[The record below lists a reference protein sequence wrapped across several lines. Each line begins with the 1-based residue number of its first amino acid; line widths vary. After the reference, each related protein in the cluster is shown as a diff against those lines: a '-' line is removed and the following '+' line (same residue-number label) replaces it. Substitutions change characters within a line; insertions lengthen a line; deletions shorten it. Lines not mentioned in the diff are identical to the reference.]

1 MTMISEG
8 KPTLGANVWKI
19 KTKGKFLQQQQQ

>member
-8 KPTLGANVWKI
+8 KPTLQANVWKI
-19 KTKGKFLQQQQQ
+19 GTKGKFLQQQQQ

>member
-8 KPTLGANVWKI
+8 KPALGTNVFKI
-19 KTKGKFLQQQQQ
+19 EPKGKFPQQQQQ

>member
-8 KPTLGANVWKI
+8 KPTLRANVWKI
-19 KTKGKFLQQQQQ
+19 ETKGKFLEQQQQ